1 MKKISATRRSM
12 IARSLALVGAGAV
25 AAQAGAALPAATAGG
40 PYKVVFQVSDADPK
54 KWALT
59 LNNVKN
65 VQEALG
71 ANNVTVEI
79 VAYGPGIGMLKADSE
94 IANRVLEAL
103 QAQVA
108 VMACENTMRGQHLT
122 HTDMLD
128 KIGYVAAGVAELVK
142 RQAEGYA
149 YIRA

>member
-1 MKKISATRRSM
+1 MNKLSETRRSM
-12 IARSLALVGAGAV
+12 IARSLALVGAGAT
-25 AAQAGAALPAATAGG
+25 AQAAAASPAG

-65 VQEALG
+65 AQDEMG
-71 ANNVTVEI
+71 ANNISIEI

-103 QAQVA
+103 QARVA
-108 VMACENTMRGQHLT
+108 VMACENTMRGQHLSRD
-122 HTDMLD
+122 DMIG
-128 KIGYVAAGVAELVK
+128 KIGYVAAGVAELIK

>member
-12 IARSLALVGAGAV
+12 IARSMALVGAGAV
-25 AAQAGAALPAATAGG
+25 AAPAVAALPAATTG

-54 KWALT
+54 KWTLT

-65 VQEALG
+65 LQEALG
-71 ANNVTVEI
+71 ANNVSVEI

-94 IANRVLEAL
+94 IGNRVLEAL

-122 HTDMLD
+122 HADMLG
-128 KIGYVAAGVAELVK
+128 KIGYVPSGVAELVK

>member
-12 IARSLALVGAGAV
+12 IARSLALLGAGAV
-25 AAQAGAALPAATAGG
+25 AAQASAATAATAGG

-94 IANRVLEAL
+94 IGNRVLEAL

-122 HTDMLD
+122 HADMLG
-128 KIGYVAAGVAELVK
+128 KIGYVPSGVAELVK

>member
-1 MKKISATRRSM
+1 
-12 IARSLALVGAGAV
+12 
-25 AAQAGAALPAATAGG
+25 
-40 PYKVVFQVSDADPK
+40 VVFQVSDADPK
-54 KWALT
+54 KWTLT

-65 VQEALG
+65 LQEALG
-71 ANNVTVEI
+71 ANNVSVEI

-94 IANRVLEAL
+94 IGNRVLEAL

-122 HTDMLD
+122 HADMLG
-128 KIGYVAAGVAELVK
+128 KIGYVPSGVAELVK

>member
-12 IARSLALVGAGAV
+12 IARSMALVGAGAV
-25 AAQAGAALPAATAGG
+25 AAQAGAATTATAGG

-65 VQEALG
+65 LQEALG
-71 ANNVTVEI
+71 ASNVSVEI

-94 IANRVLEAL
+94 MGNRVLDAL

-122 HTDMLD
+122 HADMLG
-128 KIGYVAAGVAELVK
+128 KIGYVPSGVAELVK

>member
-25 AAQAGAALPAATAGG
+25 AAKASAATAATAGG

-71 ANNVTVEI
+71 TNNVTVEI

-122 HTDMLD
+122 HADMLG
-128 KIGYVAAGVAELVK
+128 KIGYVPSGVAELVK